1 MLGNTLKQGEGTYVR
16 LLGKLAVM
24 DVCKAAHSVTIP
36 SARAGRLPLRMA
48 SVVMLTRTSCSP

>member
-24 DVCKAAHSVTIP
+24 DAADLRH
-36 SARAGRLPLRMA
+36 ARWSSRAP
-48 SVVMLTRTSCSP
+48 